1 MKTIAW
7 NIYLNGHKIDTVFDQ
22 ETDATEVKRSL
33 IDHDGYDPNITV
45 RKAKP
50 DEKVRKIRPVNGCA
64 GTTYGNGTDKYP
76 TVIEL
81 SGLCD
86 CPDHVAAI
94 ERGCRYWHLS
104 DGQYHKFVD

>member
-1 MKTIAW
+1 MIAW
-7 NIYLNGHKIDTVFDQ
+7 DVYLDGRKIDTVFDQ
-22 ETDATEVKRSL
+22 ETDAVEVKRSL
-33 IDHDGYDPNITV
+33 VDHDGYDPNITV
-45 RKAKP
+45 KKAKRN
-50 DEKVRKIRPVNGCA
+50 EKDVREMRPVSCA
-64 GTTYGNGTDKYP
+64 GTTYGDGTDKYP

-94 ERGCRYWHLS
+94 KRGCRYWHLS